1 MTNIKLKLETELE
14 NVAALITS
22 KSEEVI
28 TAKKRYDNSFIL
40 AIFTPI
46 ALFIFQIICTW
57 DSLVWNPADLNLWAG
72 IKDTFSLAI
81 GTFGVLA
88 AITGMLGFNHRA
100 KQLDLQQLRASKQVI
115 MAELQFDLANKQFIT
130 SQAREN
136 LKLFYEHESIFE
148 KQLEHVSSKLEKLHG
163 EPMNIILDSKHI
175 YNSLFPDNSPDSGV
189 IDHDPKWPE
198 SLGGWTK
205 KKYGSFRGYVQQIKD
220 YAKEYPLISNNTDD
234 FEYEANALI
243 DIYNTIAA
251 IGFNKYLEDDAVKSL
266 ATQFKYIQ
274 DIVFT
279 LDYFV
284 ALKVITIEEKTQAL
298 DAMYN
303 LFGGL
308 FWPEQLNIGDT
319 I

>member
-1 MTNIKLKLETELE
+1 MTDIRLKLEAELE
-14 NVAALITS
+14 SVTTLITS
-22 KSEEVI
+22 KSKEVI
-28 TAKKRYDNSFIL
+28 SAKKKYDFSFTLTIL
-40 AIFTPI
+40 APTAFF
-46 ALFIFQIICTW
+46 LLQICFTW
-57 DSLVWNPADLNLWAG
+57 DSLVWNPADQSLWAG
-72 IKDTFSLAI
+72 IKDTFSFSI